1 MSGKFHYDTYLTL
14 LQAEAMSGEKR
25 SQMVG
30 AMPEKEQAEAVDRLR
45 TLIITSPRFTMLD
58 IKEPTSAIITA
69 MAKTIITV
77 ADNFAG
83 VPESAGIKTLRAL
96 VHPAKFAFL
105 ISFSRLQRPR
115 NPLTRRR
122 WKNLPTP

>member
-83 VPESAGIKTLRAL
+83 VPESAGIKTLRA
-96 VHPAKFAFL
+96 V
-105 ISFSRLQRPR
+105 
-115 NPLTRRR
+115 PLAVG
-122 WKNLPTP
+122 